1 MVRWGVVFV
10 VLSLGAAVEA
20 FVYSIAYIASGWVSV
35 PRYLVALLSVWPPLW
50 LLVGGVVFGPLA
62 DFVGRRGAMFVSL
75 VFYVVGA
82 LGLILGTGY
91 VLVLAF
97 LALLLLAIG
106 GDYNTILTAMHE
118 YFSGDVRGS
127 LAYLVLNFTNLGGAL
142 ASALALLSVSVA
154 IQRLALGMTLM
165 VAIITL
171 YMLRSRIPESPL
183 WIARRDTTKAHLEG
197 RGVGIALPPLWVRVV
212 VCGLIGWSYTAG
224 FTLLALTLGPYYLPN
239 LTNWLILVFSL
250 SSFISG
256 LPISLI
262 ADRVGRRPTL
272 LLSSLGT
279 VATLTVMDLFINAL
293 IHAQPLFWALFIVF
307 SVLVNTYFLTEDV
320 LKSEYWV
327 TRRRGSLT
335 ALVRVISLGG
345 SIPVIFLSSYL
356 PIGAY
361 LIVDT
366 AIFGVGLAA
375 SLAWYLIGVETGKG
389 VSVEAWDHG

>member
-91 VLVLAF
+91 VLVLTF

-154 IQRLALGMTLM
+154 IQRLALGMTLV

-183 WIARRDTTKAHLEG
+183 WIARRNTTRARLEG

-212 VCGLIGWSYTAG
+212 VGGLIGWSYTAG

-361 LIVDT
+361 LIVDI

>member
-1 MVRWGVVFV
+1 MVRLGVVFV

-35 PRYLVALLSVWPPLW
+35 PRYLVALLSIWPPLW

-75 VFYVVGA
+75 VFYAVGA
-82 LGLILGTGY
+82 LGLILSTGY
-91 VLVLAF
+91 VLVLTF

-154 IQRLALGMTLM
+154 MQRLALGMTLV

-183 WIARRDTTKAHLEG
+183 WIARRDTTKARLG
-197 RGVGIALPPLWVRVV
+197 SRGVGIALPPLWVRVV
-212 VCGLIGWSYTAG
+212 VGGLIGWSYTAG

-293 IHAQPLFWALFIVF
+293 IHAQLLFWALFIVF

-335 ALVRVISLGG
+335 ALVRIISLGG

-375 SLAWYLIGVETGKG
+375 SLAWYLIGVETGRG